1 MLKLLNS
8 TNWFL
13 IGIMSKY
20 QYALYIFQFIWSTKI
35 EIDTMDLIKKKIPGG
50 THNYVCTLFMLFV
63 MTYSYKAY
71 KHNLT
76 NTT

>member
-35 EIDTMDLIKKKIPGG
+35 EIDTMDLIKKKYPGERIIMCV
-50 THNYVCTLFMLFV
+50 HFLCYLL
-63 MTYSYKAY
+63 
-71 KHNLT
+71 
-76 NTT
+76 